1 MAINRNGQ
9 NHIWANMNDEE
20 MLRNANLYAKDFVT
34 EKEESSKFAR
44 RL

>member
-20 MLRNANLYAKDFVT
+20 MLRNANLYAKDFGT
-34 EKEESSKFAR
+34 GKGEM
-44 RL
+44 L